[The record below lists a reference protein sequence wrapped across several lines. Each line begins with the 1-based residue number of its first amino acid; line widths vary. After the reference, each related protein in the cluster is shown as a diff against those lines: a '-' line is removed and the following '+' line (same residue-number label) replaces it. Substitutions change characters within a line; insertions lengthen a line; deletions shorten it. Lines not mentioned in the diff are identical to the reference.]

1 MKFSEAMQ
9 ELLKGKKV
17 RMADWDKDQYITSDL
32 GGYVTWPDGSAYN
45 PHTSHI
51 TEDWEEYHS
60 LKAGSRFVKDGQ
72 LYRVV
77 LINPLLW
84 GLIDTSE
91 WVVVY
96 SDRTLNDLENIISYL
111 GLQQLDYQG

>member
-17 RMADWDKDQYITSDL
+17 RMADWDKDQYITSGL

-51 TEDWEEYHS
+51 MEDWEEYHS

-72 LYRVV
+72 FYRVV

-91 WVVVY
+91 WAVVY
-96 SDRTLNDLENIISYL
+96 SDRTLNDLENRISSL
-111 GLQQLDYQG
+111 GLQQLD